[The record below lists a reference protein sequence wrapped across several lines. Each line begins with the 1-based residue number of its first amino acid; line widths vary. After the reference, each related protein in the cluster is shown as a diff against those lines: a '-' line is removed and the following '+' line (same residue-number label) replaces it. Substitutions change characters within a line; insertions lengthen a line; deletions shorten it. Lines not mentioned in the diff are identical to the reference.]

1 MGFFSILLLVIFV
14 IVCLLLIFFVIIQDE
29 ESDSIGGIFASGA
42 QSAFGSRT
50 SNIVVRIT
58 YALGALFFVIAFS
71 LAILNKSSTGN
82 IQKVVDQESAQTA
95 TSEWWNSQ
103 GEEDQS
109 VQGQLA
115 PQDQT
120 VQPEGTNTPATK

>member
-1 MGFFSILLLVIFV
+1 
-14 IVCLLLIFFVIIQDE
+14 
-29 ESDSIGGIFASGA
+29 
-42 QSAFGSRT
+42 
-50 SNIVVRIT
+50 VVRIT

-82 IQKVVDQESAQTA
+82 IQKVVEQESAQTA

-103 GEEDQS
+103 SEEDQS

>member
-1 MGFFSILLLVIFV
+1 
-14 IVCLLLIFFVIIQDE
+14 VIIQDE

-58 YALGALFFVIAFS
+58 YVLGGLFFVIAFS

-82 IQKVVDQESAQTA
+82 IQKVVEQESTQTA

-103 GEEDQS
+103 GDGDQS
-109 VQGQLA
+109 VQSQLE

-120 VQPEGTNTPATK
+120 TQPEGLNTPATK

>member
-58 YALGALFFVIAFS
+58 YVLGGLFFVIAFS

-82 IQKVVDQESAQTA
+82 IQKVVEQESTQTA

-103 GEEDQS
+103 GDGDQS
-109 VQGQLA
+109 VQSQLA

-120 VQPEGTNTPATK
+120 TQPGGLNTPATK

>member
-58 YALGALFFVIAFS
+58 YVLGGLFFVIAFS

-82 IQKVVDQESAQTA
+82 IQKVVEQESTQTA

-103 GEEDQS
+103 GDGDQS
-109 VQGQLA
+109 VQSQLA

-120 VQPEGTNTPATK
+120 TQPEGLNTPSTK

>member
-82 IQKVVDQESAQTA
+82 IQKVVEQESAQTA

-103 GEEDQS
+103 SEEDQS

-120 VQPEGTNTPATK
+120 VQPEGTNAPATK

>member
-42 QSAFGSRT
+42 QSAFCSMT

-82 IQKVVDQESAQTA
+82 IQKVVEQESAQTA

-103 GEEDQS
+103 SEEDQS

>member
-58 YALGALFFVIAFS
+58 YVLGGLFFVIAFS

-82 IQKVVDQESAQTA
+82 IQKVVEQESTQTA

-103 GEEDQS
+103 SEEDQS

>member
-58 YALGALFFVIAFS
+58 
-71 LAILNKSSTGN
+71 
-82 IQKVVDQESAQTA
+82 
-95 TSEWWNSQ
+95 
-103 GEEDQS
+103 
-109 VQGQLA
+109 
-115 PQDQT
+115 
-120 VQPEGTNTPATK
+120 

>member
-58 YALGALFFVIAFS
+58 YVLGGLFFVIAFS
-71 LAILNKSSTGN
+71 LPILNKSSTGN
-82 IQKVVDQESAQTA
+82 IQKVVEQESTQTA

-103 GEEDQS
+103 GDGDQS
-109 VQGQLA
+109 VQSQLE

-120 VQPEGTNTPATK
+120 TQPEGLNTPATK

>member
-58 YALGALFFVIAFS
+58 YVLGGLFFVIAFS

-82 IQKVVDQESAQTA
+82 IQKVVEQESTQTA

-103 GEEDQS
+103 GDGDQS
-109 VQGQLA
+109 VQSQLE

-120 VQPEGTNTPATK
+120 TQPEGLNTPATK

>member
-58 YALGALFFVIAFS
+58 YVLGGLFFVIAFS

-82 IQKVVDQESAQTA
+82 IQKVVEQESTQTA

-103 GEEDQS
+103 GDGDQS
-109 VQGQLA
+109 VQSQLE
-115 PQDQT
+115 PQDQST
-120 VQPEGTNTPATK
+120 QPEGLNTPATK

>member
-42 QSAFGSRT
+42 RSAFGSRT

-58 YALGALFFVIAFS
+58 YVLGGLFFVIAFS

-82 IQKVVDQESAQTA
+82 IQKVVEQESTQTA

-103 GEEDQS
+103 GDGDQS
-109 VQGQLA
+109 VQSQLE

-120 VQPEGTNTPATK
+120 TQPEGLNTPATK